1 MAPRTPP
8 SGQLDIPLVWE
19 TEPGAE
25 TKETA
30 PAPGNAPAASA
41 PVAGAV
47 RLWVAALVDAGITAV
62 GAAALV
68 ALAALLVESI
78 APGQLVLAA
87 AAGVEAVAVVAL
99 GCLWGWRAT
108 PGMLVLGV
116 CFSEPIPFG
125 RVCRLWLVWLPSLVL
140 AGIPLVVR
148 RRGESAA
155 ERLAGGVLRFRSLP
169 ASV

>member
-1 MAPRTPP
+1 
-8 SGQLDIPLVWE
+8 
-19 TEPGAE
+19 
-25 TKETA
+25 
-30 PAPGNAPAASA
+30 
-41 PVAGAV
+41 
-47 RLWVAALVDAGITAV
+47 LWVAALVDAGITAV

-78 APGQLVLAA
+78 APGQLV
-87 AAGVEAVAVVAL
+87 L